1 MPAKRLVL
9 RALEETG
16 RTRAAFDPL
25 LEMLPL
31 VGPNFVTHLSNG
43 RVVFDSDKMRKLD
56 NILFKLK
63 RNGHRVLI
71 YSQMADM
78 LDLLEVRIPV
88 PPRGLTEQQ
97 VGIAPLTSFPFL
109 CQQDF
114 LTHRR
119 YGYMRLTGATKLS
132 DQRDMASAF
141 QTRNDAFVFLLNTRA
156 GGLGLNLTSVD
167 TVRCYGPREILLCPI
182 YQRHCHV
189 DILFVRGSALLQVIF
204 FDSDLNPTM
213 DQQAVDRTHRLGQR
227 KPVSVYRLVTKGTV
241 EERILLHAHQKRNM
255 QGMVTTRQTTLPG
268 KEREMESSEVVS
280 LLLGDVDVD
289 MKVRVRQMQD
299 VKRFA
304 DQAESLERAKL
315 IERRQKRSKLQQ
327 EAPKLERQQVAS
339 PAIVKVILATAAGV
353 AKR

>member
-1 MPAKRLVL
+1 M
-9 RALEETG
+9 
-16 RTRAAFDPL
+16 
-25 LEMLPL
+25 
-31 VGPNFVTHLSNG
+31 
-43 RVVFDSDKMRKLD
+43 
-56 NILFKLK
+56 
-63 RNGHRVLI
+63 
-71 YSQMADM
+71 
-78 LDLLEVRIPV
+78 
-88 PPRGLTEQQ
+88 
-97 VGIAPLTSFPFL
+97 
-109 CQQDF
+109 
-114 LTHRR
+114 
-119 YGYMRLTGATKLS
+119 
-132 DQRDMASAF
+132 
-141 QTRNDAFVFLLNTRA
+141 
-156 GGLGLNLTSVD
+156 
-167 TVRCYGPREILLCPI
+167 
-182 YQRHCHV
+182 
-189 DILFVRGSALLQVIF
+189 LQVIF